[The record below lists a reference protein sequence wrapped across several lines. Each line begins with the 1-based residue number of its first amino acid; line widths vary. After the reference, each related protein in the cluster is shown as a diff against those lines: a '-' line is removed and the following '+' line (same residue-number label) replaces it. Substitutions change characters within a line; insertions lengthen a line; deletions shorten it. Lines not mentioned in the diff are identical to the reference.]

1 MELDYFLKK
10 REGFIEKCNKCGIC
24 AKKCPVIKET
34 EIRDFSPQKIQ
45 KSVYDCIKSKE
56 TNDIAHIRAFSCME
70 CFKCT
75 IDDCPQG
82 LNPLITNEIIKSI
95 HNEKKQDESIGE
107 KVDPYKNHK
116 ILSQLQ
122 TDEKELRRIKSVKK
136 SNSKYLFFPG
146 CNVYQQPEKILNTL
160 DVLDMIGKEYS
171 FLPGLENCCGD
182 RCYYSGDLEEGI
194 NLTNK
199 FLEAVN
205 EFKPEVLLLWC
216 PTCHTRFSHYLE
228 KNDIANVKIMSVHEY
243 ILENYEHLKF
253 SSDFSNEK
261 VTLHE
266 ACKSSYTG
274 VDNDAPRKL
283 LEKIPGIKIV
293 EMKNNKKNTKCCG
306 SGTITWYPDIFED
319 LIKKRIIETKNTET
333 EKLVTVCHFC
343 EQSFIQHEQEHGF
356 TVTNVINIL
365 AGHLGISRHNK
376 LREYIFEKKINNIPL
391 ENLLEEVDI
400 EYSYQEIKRTLDSF
414 I

>member
-10 REGFIEKCNKCGIC
+10 KEDFTEKCTKCGIC
-24 AKKCPVIKET
+24 AKKCPVIIET
-34 EIRDFSPQKIQ
+34 KIRVYSPQKIQ
-45 KSVYDCIKSKE
+45 KSVYDCIKSE
-56 TNDIAHIRAFSCME
+56 EINDISHIRAFSCME

-95 HNEKKQDESIGE
+95 HNEMNQNESFRKKA
-107 KVDPYKNHK
+107 DPYKNHK
-116 ILSQLQ
+116 ILSKLQ
-122 TDEKELRRIKSVKK
+122 TDEKEFKRIKSVKK
-136 SNSKYLFFPG
+136 CNSKYLFFPG

-171 FLPGLENCCGD
+171 FIPGLENCCGD

-194 NLTNK
+194 NLTNQ
-199 FLEAVN
+199 FVNAVN
-205 EFKPEVLLLWC
+205 GFKPEVLLLWC

-228 KNDIANVKIMSVHEY
+228 KNDIANVKIMSVHEF
-243 ILENYEHLKF
+243 ILENFEHLKF
-253 SSDFSNEK
+253 SSDLNNEK

-283 LEKIPGIKIV
+283 LEKIPGIKLI
-293 EMKNNKKNTKCCG
+293 EMEHNKKNTKCCG
-306 SGTITWYPDIFED
+306 SGTITWYPNIFKD
-319 LIKKRIIETKNTET
+319 LIKKRIIETINTET

-343 EQSFIQHEQEHGF
+343 EQSFIRHEMEYDF
-356 TVTNVINIL
+356 SVTNVINIL
-365 AGHLGISRHNK
+365 AKHLGISRHNK
-376 LREYIFEKKINNIPL
+376 LREYILEKKINNIPI
-391 ENLLEEVDI
+391 ENLIEEVDV
-400 EYSYQEIKRTLDSF
+400 EYSYQEIRKTLDSF